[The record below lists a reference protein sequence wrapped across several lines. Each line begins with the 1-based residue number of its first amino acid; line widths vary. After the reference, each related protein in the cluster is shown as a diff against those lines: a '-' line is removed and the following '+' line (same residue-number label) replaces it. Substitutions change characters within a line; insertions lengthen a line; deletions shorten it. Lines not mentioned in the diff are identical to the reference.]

1 MWTGRRRHDGSAR
14 GGQTRQ
20 PGGVPLH
27 HDNDG
32 GIETHQQPG
41 RRRLDAAGLGLR
53 APEVPHRQVRHLFF
67 LKKNLVC
74 THQYWTR
81 TGKMGYTGLGLG
93 SNGLK

>member
-67 LKKNLVC
+67 LKKISFVL
-74 THQYWTR
+74 TSI
-81 TGKMGYTGLGLG
+81 GLERVKWVILG
-93 SNGLK
+93 